1 MSPLHGHEMYEMDT
15 IALHPPASLHPTAA
29 IVTGPQL
36 TPMYPVTIPVT
47 VDIDHQPPMLG
58 HLASAYPSPQPV
70 YGTVVYSH
78 PMVLMDPAIAA
89 LSFEDRQIK
98 MDYIRKVLGVLFSQ
112 IGICFLLVNLFNLR
126 SVQVNY

>member
-15 IALHPPASLHPTAA
+15 IALHPPASLPTAA
-29 IVTGPQL
+29 IVTAPPL
-36 TPMYPVTIPVT
+36 ASLYPVTMPIT
-47 VDIDHQPPMLG
+47 VDIDHHPPILG

-70 YGTVVYSH
+70 YGTVVYSQ